1 MFLGRHHNL
10 HDVVPLSKQLMLFY
24 YHPIKHGSD
33 QTKNLVYVVAFLK
46 FQTHSLGRF
55 GEINSELLKMP

>member
-1 MFLGRHHNL
+1 MENCILLSQWYILPCEQNYQSTDNCVFRHHHTL

-33 QTKNLVYVVAFLK
+33 QTKNLGV
-46 FQTHSLGRF
+46 
-55 GEINSELLKMP
+55 